1 MKRILVPNVKDEVR
15 FIFKVPFLRKYNLS
29 KNELFDQLID
39 VLLVTD
45 LEFTWYDIAFPY
57 LRSATANE
65 LSFEW
70 LLNGL
75 CKLVSYRTAKVYPV
89 SCFIRITM
97 ILGIYIRLVLK
108 FAKYFISF
116 QEN

>member
-1 MKRILVPNVKDEVR
+1 MFHFQSSIL
-15 FIFKVPFLRKYNLS
+15 LKYNLS

-45 LEFTWYDIAFPY
+45 LEFRWHDIVFPY
-57 LRSATANE
+57 LRPATANE
-65 LSFEW
+65 LSFDW

-75 CKLVSYRTAKVYPV
+75 CKLVSVMIAKVHSV
-89 SCFIRITM
+89 SCSIRITM
-97 ILGIYIRLVLK
+97 ILGVYIRLVLK